1 MLKKIN
7 LILSFLL
14 VVRCSAQIPTPRV
27 QWVSEIQQYG
37 QRNTGLWI
45 IPLPRKAAF
54 DSLGNIYT
62 LFSVGDSLRLTTGV
76 YRKSDGVSCVLA
88 KINKSNASVAWAY
101 PFKSNDSNMSLTDIV
116 ITNNNQITAL
126 IGHSENGSYRGKSY
140 PGNAPLFSFTTQG
153 DLLWFKSGSGIQEL
167 RSVNQKN
174 IGIGYRK
181 GNDTAFSHL
190 KLDSFNGYYAI
201 ELNSFGQT
209 INAQYLGTGGE
220 NRTLMFSKESYLLQV
235 EVSKTSSFRNTKS
248 TYKAVDQRISP
259 PSGNLLDVITICYAK
274 NGTIKWIHRADT
286 ASAKAMNSNLCS
298 DNHGNV
304 YLGLLYKRNCR
315 WLGKSFRVPF
325 AGDPNCALAILDE
338 TTGVVKRFLFCDTN
352 SYSPYSSF
360 KLLEGNDK
368 LGVRLRIGGCPTS
381 MWPNLPDSVINAGG
395 TMCMMFDFNGNYQQ
409 FWQEEEA
416 QSSYSAYEATTSFL
430 HQPMSKYTANVYFFG
445 VEIPNSTL
453 NAIALGYASLN
464 LRKSEQLNISKHG
477 MRVYP
482 IPSQGVGWTV
492 ESLDKFTTITI
503 RELTGK
509 FIGEMVLDRPVYRC
523 EFNAPTK
530 LQPLYLLTV
539 KFVDGNTQ
547 TRLIQ

>member
-14 VVRCSAQIPTPRV
+14 VVSCSAQIPTPRV

-45 IPLPRKAAF
+45 IPLPRKATF
-54 DSLGNIYT
+54 DSLGNVYT

-220 NRTLMFSKESYLLQV
+220 NRILMFSKESYLLQV

-274 NGTIKWIHRADT
+274 R
-286 ASAKAMNSNLCS
+286 
-298 DNHGNV
+298 
-304 YLGLLYKRNCR
+304 
-315 WLGKSFRVPF
+315 
-325 AGDPNCALAILDE
+325 
-338 TTGVVKRFLFCDTN
+338 
-352 SYSPYSSF
+352 
-360 KLLEGNDK
+360 
-368 LGVRLRIGGCPTS
+368 
-381 MWPNLPDSVINAGG
+381 
-395 TMCMMFDFNGNYQQ
+395 NYQMDPSRRYG
-409 FWQEEEA
+409 F
-416 QSSYSAYEATTSFL
+416 
-430 HQPMSKYTANVYFFG
+430 SKG
-445 VEIPNSTL
+445 H
-453 NAIALGYASLN
+453 
-464 LRKSEQLNISKHG
+464 EQ
-477 MRVYP
+477 
-482 IPSQGVGWTV
+482 
-492 ESLDKFTTITI
+492 
-503 RELTGK
+503 
-509 FIGEMVLDRPVYRC
+509 
-523 EFNAPTK
+523 
-530 LQPLYLLTV
+530 
-539 KFVDGNTQ
+539 
-547 TRLIQ
+547 